1 MCCRGQ
7 MNLIWPSETVS
18 ALHFRGDSSE
28 RHDPDAWV
36 FGHSSEA
43 HHPPRAAPARD
54 FQVVILHRKNLGRKG
69 KGAIIRRLPHSE
81 NIRRTQPGVELQVA
95 ETFSVI

>member
-28 RHDPDAWV
+28 RHDPDARV

-43 HHPPRAAPARD
+43 DHPTRATPAGD
-54 FQVVILHRKNLGRKG
+54 FQVAILG
-69 KGAIIRRLPHSE
+69 I
-81 NIRRTQPGVELQVA
+81 VFA
-95 ETFSVI
+95 ERGSR